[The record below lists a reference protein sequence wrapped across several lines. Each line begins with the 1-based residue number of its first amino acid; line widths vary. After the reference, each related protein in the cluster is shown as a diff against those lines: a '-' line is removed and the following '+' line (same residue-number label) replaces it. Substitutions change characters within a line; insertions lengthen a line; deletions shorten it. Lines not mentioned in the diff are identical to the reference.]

1 MAKRYFLTTLFVS
14 LALIAATYEFAWRLE
29 PISGRHSSTAGLTRI
44 GSYAER
50 DFGWNLE
57 QEWFEP
63 LLHHFGAYD
72 HYYDMVVI
80 GDSFANVGGGAQWQ
94 NFVAN
99 RTGWSI
105 LTLDVHKTPI
115 AELLAMQ
122 VFRQSPPSIVVLN
135 VVERDLDEFAS
146 SSAQCH
152 AHNTGQPGMAKLPMR
167 SLGVVPHKVERTGRI
182 DWADINPGFVRGYL
196 WNLLLRRVLG
206 IDTTEARKLF
216 LNRHDL
222 FSSRS
227 TGEVLVYRV
236 DARKAAW
243 DTNMIARIR
252 CGMIDIESRFRA
264 AGVQQFVLAIAPD
277 KSSAYRPWLVE
288 PNQVAVSRIREVSQG
303 LNLGEAPLDLQLGQ
317 AIASG
322 MKDVYLPNDTHW
334 GSAGHKLVAEA
345 VLAALIEEPDG
356 KIYQFG
362 KIK

>member
-1 MAKRYFLTTLFVS
+1 MTKRYFLTTLFVS
-14 LALIAATYEFAWRLE
+14 LALIAATYGFAWWLE
-29 PISGRHSSTAGLTRI
+29 PLSGDLSRI

-57 QEWFEP
+57 QERFDP

-72 HYYDMVVI
+72 HYYDIAVI
-80 GDSFANVGGGAQWQ
+80 GDSFANGGSGAQWQ

-115 AELLAMQ
+115 AELLGMPA
-122 VFRQSPPSIVVLN
+122 FRQAPPSIVILN
-135 VVERDLDEFAS
+135 VVERDLDEFAA

-152 AHNTGQPGMAKLPMR
+152 AHNASQPGMAKLPLR
-167 SLGVVPHKVERTGRI
+167 SLEDVPHKVERLRRI
-182 DWADINPGFVRGYL
+182 NWADINPGFVRGYL
-196 WNLLLRRVLG
+196 WNFLLRRGLS

-216 LNRHDL
+216 LSRYDL

-227 TGEVLVYRV
+227 AGEILVYRD

-243 DTNMIARIR
+243 DANMIARIR
-252 CGMIDIESRFRA
+252 CGMVDIESRFRA
-264 AGVQQFVLAIAPD
+264 AGVKQFALAIAPD
-277 KSSAYRPWLVE
+277 KSSIYRPWLAK
-288 PNQVAVSRIREVSQG
+288 PDQVAASRIREVHQG
-303 LNLGEAPLDLQLGQ
+303 LNLIEARLDLQLGQ

-322 MKDVYLPNDTHW
+322 VKDVYLPNDTHW

-345 VLAALIEEPDG
+345 ILEALIKE
-356 KIYQFG
+356 
-362 KIK
+362 